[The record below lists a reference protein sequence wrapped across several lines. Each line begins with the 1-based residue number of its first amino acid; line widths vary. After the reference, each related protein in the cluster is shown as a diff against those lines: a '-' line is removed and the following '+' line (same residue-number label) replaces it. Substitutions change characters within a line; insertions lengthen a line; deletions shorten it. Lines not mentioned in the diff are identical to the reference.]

1 MSECDERGL
10 RRAAN
15 LIAAQYANEKSEWPL
30 TNKEISDI
38 IRNTGLTREEVL
50 AKGLD
55 PIGEK
60 MITIR
65 NEVMQRYNIASL
77 NEAIVED

>member
-1 MSECDERGL
+1 M
-10 RRAAN
+10 
-15 LIAAQYANEKSEWPL
+15 KF
-30 TNKEISDI
+30 
-38 IRNTGLTREEVL
+38 IRNTALTREEVFV
-50 AKGLD
+50 KWLD